1 MDEKKLVF
9 VLVGKT
15 GNGKSGTGN
24 TILGQEEFIRS
35 NNTMSCT
42 VINSMR
48 CVERDGLTVEL
59 VDTPGLMDT
68 EEDQDR
74 DNITQQLPLVMGQCK
89 DGLDAFLLV
98 LKYSN
103 RYTAE
108 DVKTVDTLK
117 NMFGQ
122 DFVKK
127 HCIIIMT
134 YGDLVDEEEESFD
147 TWCRRQNG
155 PIQRLFQECDYRI
168 VLFYNKLKKNEV
180 NKKSQ
185 ESVKKLFSLASKLS
199 VHGRYT
205 DETFK
210 ACYIERERL
219 LLQWNLP
226 ALTSDMQKRL
236 QVIRSKV
243 QFALVADKT
252 TEETFQSIQS
262 LIDDLL
268 HEIKDKSRETEAFKE
283 LEKEAEM
290 LKIIITDKCESKLQ
304 RLLDKI
310 NSLLNP
316 IIPEKDRGEI
326 FKSLISWFW
335 AFLNLRLQLKF

>member
-1 MDEKKLVF
+1 
-9 VLVGKT
+9 
-15 GNGKSGTGN
+15 
-24 TILGQEEFIRS
+24 
-35 NNTMSCT
+35 MSCT

-48 CVERDGLTVEL
+48 RVELDGMTVEL

-68 EEDQDR
+68 DEAQDR
-74 DNITQQLPLVMGQCK
+74 DNIIEQLPLVIGQCK

-117 NMFGQ
+117 RMFGP

-134 YGDLVDEEEESFD
+134 YGDLVDEEEEPFD
-147 TWCRRQNG
+147 LWCRRQCG

-180 NKKSQ
+180 NEKSQ
-185 ESVKKLFSLASKLS
+185 ASVKKLLGMVSKIR

-210 ACYIERERL
+210 ACYEERERL

-226 ALTSDMQKRL
+226 ALTSDMQQRL
-236 QVIRSKV
+236 QGIRSKV
-243 QFALVADKT
+243 HSALVANKT
-252 TEETFQSIQS
+252 NEETFQSIQS
-262 LIDDLL
+262 LIDELL
-268 HEIKDKSRETEAFKE
+268 DDIKDKSKETDAFKE
-283 LEKEAEM
+283 LEKETEM
-290 LKIIITDKCESKLQ
+290 LKSILNDKHESKLQ

-316 IIPEKDRGEI
+316 IIPEEDRGEL
-326 FKSLISWFW
+326 FKTLITWFW
-335 AFLNLRLQLKF
+335 AIFFPHRLKF